1 MASEFVIK
9 HGFISKGDS
18 IVNGTISGD
27 TLNLTTIP
35 SNDNSQTQLL
45 VRNNTSGL
53 IEYRD
58 ASSLSGG
65 SGTNTFVTGFTY
77 NGNNTFTI
85 NDNTGSAF
93 TATINQLSG
102 LTVNGTLSATTL
114 DGNTILSGG
123 TKMIL

>member
-27 TLNLTTIP
+27 TLNLSTIF
-35 SNDNSQTQLL
+35 NNNTLTQLL
-45 VRNNTSGL
+45 VRNDITGVV
-53 IEYRD
+53 EYRD
-58 ASSLSGG
+58 VSSISGG

-77 NGNNTFTI
+77 NDNNTFTI
-85 NDNTGSAF
+85 NDNVGSAF

-102 LTVNGTLSATTL
+102 LTVNHYIKRW
-114 DGNTILSGG
+114 NKFINYNR
-123 TKMIL
+123 